1 MRGICPAELNRV
13 FQTARQMGAKLEWEN
28 LPGASFIKV
37 QINDRPE
44 GIWVK
49 TSPYPGFPTDLQS
62 PLMALMAAGNG
73 NGEIR
78 ETVFEERFGT
88 AEELRKLG
96 ARIEI
101 QKDRARIH
109 GMYPLRGETVQAADL
124 RGGAALVV
132 ACLAAEGESLVSGYG
147 HISRGYEDISRDLAA
162 VGARIS
168 LV

>member
-1 MRGICPAELNRV
+1 
-13 FQTARQMGAKLEWEN
+13 
-28 LPGASFIKV
+28 
-37 QINDRPE
+37 
-44 GIWVK
+44 
-49 TSPYPGFPTDLQS
+49 
-62 PLMALMAAGNG
+62 MALMAAGNG

-124 RGGAALVV
+124 RGRCCPGDRRT
-132 ACLAAEGESLVSGYG
+132 G
-147 HISRGYEDISRDLAA
+147 SRRRNEDPE
-162 VGARIS
+162 
-168 LV
+168 